1 MSEPTCCGLSGTVEC
16 RCHTH
21 ADELAAAVH
30 SFVSGRVRDR
40 ADVDDISQETL
51 LRLYRNVHTLRDAG
65 ALEGWAFQIAR
76 NAIADHFRAPERRA
90 TPVAPDLVADLLPA
104 SVDSLR
110 DDSAEDLARCVSG
123 LLSRVPESYRQALEL
138 TDVRGMT
145 QGRAAAELGLS
156 TSGMKSRVQRGRR
169 LLRQEV
175 ASCCQVALDSGGAV
189 AELRPRGSDTD
200 IC

>member
-1 MSEPTCCGLSGTVEC
+1 MREQTCCGLATTEQC
-16 RCHTH
+16 RCQTH

-40 ADVDDISQETL
+40 TDVDDISQETL

-76 NAIADHFRAPERRA
+76 NAIADHFRAPAQRA
-90 TPVAPDLVADLLPA
+90 TPVAPANVADLLPV
-104 SVDSLR
+104 VD
-110 DDSAEDLARCVSG
+110 DAAQDSTESLARCVAG
-123 LLSRVPESYRQALEL
+123 LLSRVPEHYRQALEL

-145 QGRAAAELGLS
+145 QGRAALELGLS

-169 LLRQEV
+169 ILRDEV
-175 ASCCQVALDSGGAV
+175 ASCCRVALDAGGGLAD
-189 AELRPRGSDTD
+189 LTPRDSDGNV
-200 IC
+200 C